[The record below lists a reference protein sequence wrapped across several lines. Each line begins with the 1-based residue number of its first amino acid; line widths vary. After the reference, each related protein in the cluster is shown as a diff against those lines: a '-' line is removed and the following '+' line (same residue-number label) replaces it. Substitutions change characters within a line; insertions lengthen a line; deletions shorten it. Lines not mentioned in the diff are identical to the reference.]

1 MCWTLERLFAWKAR
15 WTALEWEVAI
25 DDSEW
30 TRVEWS
36 LWWYNEVRMAQ
47 EESDRLW
54 SNVEMQIV

>member
-1 MCWTLERLFAWKAR
+1 M
-15 WTALEWEVAI
+15 AI

-30 TRVEWS
+30 TRLEWS

-54 SNVEMQIV
+54 SHAEMQIVANQ